1 MSSAVIA
8 ALDEVRGRCV
18 TVKIHWPDT
27 CPGLDPA
34 IDKIT
39 VFLNK
44 AMKGTFTVENEQDLA
59 ETLYSVREYCKWL
72 IKEYPETKRECK
84 PLAKLINK
92 LVTLE
97 GQL

>member
-18 TVKIHWPDT
+18 AVKIKFPDT
-27 CPGLDPA
+27 CAGLDPA
-34 IDKIT
+34 IDRIG
-39 VFLNK
+39 VFLRK
-44 AMKGTFTVENEQDLA
+44 ASRGTFTVENEQELA

-84 PLAKLINK
+84 PLAKLIHK

-97 GQL
+97 GHL